1 MQTTIVSAKA
11 GDPDKAGPRMVKK
24 LFPGVGMDLAD
35 VIPEMTWANVEVTG
49 MGPPAKNALKR
60 GGWDGKTPIAS
71 VMVSCQQGV
80 VVGAEWLLRGT
91 LAEVSVPMRRLSGD
105 NKMSLTLD
113 LTDLSV
119 FKFPTVTNPGS
130 GAPNHSNWA
139 NGEDYTTSL
148 TVGGTVL
155 SESSAIKGS
164 DFMKNTGFSL
174 R

>member
-1 MQTTIVSAKA
+1 
-11 GDPDKAGPRMVKK
+11 MVKK
-24 LFPGVGMDLAD
+24 LFPDVGMGLANE
-35 VIPEMTWANVEVTG
+35 IPEMAWANVEVTG
-49 MGPPAKNALKR
+49 TGPPVKNALKR

-71 VMVSCQQGV
+71 VLISCEKGA

-91 LAEVSVPMRRLSGD
+91 LNEVTVPMRRLSGD
-105 NKMSLTLD
+105 TKMSLILD
-113 LTDLSV
+113 LTDLSQ
-119 FKFPTVTNPGS
+119 FKFPTVTNQGT
-130 GAPNHSNWA
+130 GAPNHSTWS